1 MNEENTLQERLNV
14 DSLDEKTKNIAQ
26 EILDTDDVEK
36 VKSLTNLFNVNAQK
50 RNVIRIMKMNSLL
63 DKVTDK
69 VVERFDKTPDNF
81 SNDDLIK
88 YMQVTDNALERAT
101 KNLTQVEEA
110 PTITY
115 QQNNQVNINLEAPV
129 NRASRAN
136 ITEAVQNLLNRLS
149 KENNKY
155 DVEIDNSDS
164 KE

>member
-1 MNEENTLQERLNV
+1 MNEENTLQEKLNV